1 MKLHTFLN
9 YGGNCEQAL
18 RFYEQHLGGKIAMLM
33 RRSEQPDQPVTWP
46 GWETSIQYGLMEL
59 GETQLMASDVPPD
72 RFQPMRSA
80 YLTLTVASATEAER
94 IWALLAEGGQ
104 ITMRLE
110 ETFFATRF
118 GQLRDKFGTLWMIM
132 ALKSNQAGG

>member
-59 GETQLMASDVPPD
+59 GETQLTASDVPPD